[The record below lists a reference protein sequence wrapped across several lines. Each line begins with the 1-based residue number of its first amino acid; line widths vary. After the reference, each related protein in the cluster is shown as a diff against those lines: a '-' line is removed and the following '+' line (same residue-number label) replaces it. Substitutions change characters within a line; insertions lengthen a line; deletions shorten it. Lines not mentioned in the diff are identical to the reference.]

1 MICPKCNKQTA
12 EGLDFCTSCGN
23 SLKDTEVS
31 TDKNKKTLKKS
42 LIIALTVVA
51 VIGALYFSG
60 VIAPSSGS
68 AEDAAIASVEA
79 YLEFDYEQTLSLF
92 PDRYVD
98 WVSDKFYRGDRD
110 GFEEMLRDKAESNRA
125 AFDEKYGSALNYSE
139 ITVTKTREY
148 SSNELDA
155 LNDEYDGMGLNV
167 KVTAASLIRL
177 KYTLTY
183 LDHDDRQQEENVE
196 TNVFTVK
203 IGGKWYVMDK

>member
-1 MICPKCNKQTA
+1 MICPKCNKETA

-31 TDKNKKTLKKS
+31 TDKNKITLKKS

-92 PDRYVD
+92 PD
-98 WVSDKFYRGDRD
+98 
-110 GFEEMLRDKAESNRA
+110 
-125 AFDEKYGSALNYSE
+125 
-139 ITVTKTREY
+139 KT
-148 SSNELDA
+148 LDA
-155 LNDEYDGMGLNV
+155 IDEMEPSIITRYAIDICNAFNRFYQECPIA
-167 KVTAASLIRL
+167 TCEDSDRRAFRL
-177 KYTLTY
+177 ALTKGVHEI
-183 LDHDDRQQEENVE
+183 LGRALELVCIKHPD
-196 TNVFTVK
+196 K
-203 IGGKWYVMDK
+203 I